1 MFLRGHLQLCFTSS
15 SLHNFLSKYS
25 IAFYLLPVELL
36 SLIPAP
42 QTSKEKKLS
51 SGCIYVLYE
60 VIIISLQLH
69 NGINYCK
76 NLTAQGPFSKGC
88 NMVEDNQN
96 KNTSSKGTSEVKGIR
111 ALPQSNSSFKC
122 WNIYFCLKSSGKVG
136 FKTPSIQIL
145 LQQYIKLFAHKKTS
159 RKACQ
164 YAQLLLTIGNLVS
177 LATNKSEKIKGLTM
191 KWNGTA

>member
-1 MFLRGHLQLCFTSS
+1 MFLRGHLQLCFMSS
-15 SLHNFLSKYS
+15 SLHHFLTKYS

-36 SLIPAP
+36 PLIPAP
-42 QTSKEKKLS
+42 QTSKEKKYS

-60 VIIISLQLH
+60 VITISLQLH
-69 NGINYCK
+69 NGINYCE

-96 KNTSSKGTSEVKGIR
+96 KNISSKGTWEVKGKNMLR
-111 ALPQSNSSFKC
+111 ALPQSNSSFKR
-122 WNIYFCLKSSGKVG
+122 WNISFCLKISGKVG

-159 RKACQ
+159 RKAC
-164 YAQLLLTIGNLVS
+164 
-177 LATNKSEKIKGLTM
+177 
-191 KWNGTA
+191 